1 MEVITINWL
10 ELLVGLF
17 IGAFLA
23 MLLTRIYF
31 IKGLDKKSKKLD
43 ESRKKTEAEALELIG
58 EAVKTGEDKKRE
70 LLLLAKEE
78 VHKTRLELEKDVR
91 EKRQDISR
99 ERARLEQK
107 EEQLDR
113 RTQSLEDRN
122 RNNDEREQ
130 LLKEREEEIQTLGA
144 KKTAELER
152 IAGLTVSEARELV
165 LEDAEREYRHDMAV
179 LYRKIEEESKNK
191 AEDRAKEIVVSSIQR
206 YASDYVSDASVSV
219 VVLPNEEMKGR
230 IIGRE
235 GRNIR
240 TIEQL
245 TGVDLIV
252 DDTPEA
258 VIISCFDPIRREV
271 ARIAIEKLV
280 QDGRIHP
287 SRIEEMVDKAQK
299 EVKNS
304 IIEAGEQ
311 AVFETGVIG
320 LPQEI
325 INTLGRLRY
334 RTSYGQNVLQHSIEV
349 CFLTGMMAAELD
361 LDVDAAKRAGLLH
374 DIGKAVDFE
383 MEGSHVE
390 LGVELAKRHKLDQIT
405 INGIESHHGDTEPNS
420 LISSLVGAA
429 DAISAAR
436 PGARR
441 DNVENYIRRIERLE
455 EIANSVEGVENSYA
469 VQAGREV
476 RVIVMPEKMSE
487 EEMPLRAH
495 EISKQIEQELSYPG
509 QIKVNLIRESR
520 VVDYAK

>member
-17 IGAFLA
+17 IGAILA
-23 MLLTRIYF
+23 MLLTRIIF

-43 ESRKKTEAEALELIG
+43 ESRKKTEEEALELIG

-78 VHKTRLELEKDVR
+78 VHKTRLELERDVR
-91 EKRQDISR
+91 EKRQEISR
-99 ERARLEQK
+99 ERARQEQK

-122 RNNDEREQ
+122 RNNDEREEQ
-130 LLKEREEEIQTLGA
+130 LNEREEIIQMLDA

-152 IAGLTVSEARELV
+152 IAGLTISEARDLV

-179 LYRKIEEESKNK
+179 LYRRIEEESKTK
-191 AEDRAKEIVVSSIQR
+191 ADDRAKEIVVSSIQR

-245 TGVDLIV
+245 TGVDLII

-287 SRIEEMVDKAQK
+287 SRIEEMVDKAQA

-304 IIEAGEQ
+304 IVEAGEQ

-383 MEGSHVE
+383 MEGSHVA
-390 LGVELAKRHKLDQIT
+390 LGVELAKRHKLDEIT
-405 INGIESHHGDTEPNS
+405 INGIESHHGDIEPAT

-455 EIANSVEGVENSYA
+455 EIANSMEGVENSYA

-476 RVIVMPEKMSE
+476 RVIVMPDKMSE